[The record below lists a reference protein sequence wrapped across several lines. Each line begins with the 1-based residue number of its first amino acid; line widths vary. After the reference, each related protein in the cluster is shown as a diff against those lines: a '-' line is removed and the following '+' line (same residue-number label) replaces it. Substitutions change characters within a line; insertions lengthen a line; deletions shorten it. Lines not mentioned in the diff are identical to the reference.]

1 MADAYGHLL
10 SFVFA
15 KYAKAENQKA
25 NNLLRKSELFWK
37 VRSFKIVG
45 LCLGL

>member
-15 KYAKAENQKA
+15 KYAGAENQKA
-25 NNLLRKSELFWK
+25 NSLLGKSEVFWK
-37 VRSFKIVG
+37 VRSLKIVG